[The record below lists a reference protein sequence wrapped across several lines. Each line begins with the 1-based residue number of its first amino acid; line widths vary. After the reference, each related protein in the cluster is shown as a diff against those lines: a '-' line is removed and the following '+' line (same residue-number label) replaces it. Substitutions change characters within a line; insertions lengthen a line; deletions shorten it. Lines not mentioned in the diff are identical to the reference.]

1 MISRLARRYARAL
14 LSLAKDA
21 GQLDAIGA
29 DLDQVDQA
37 FQDER
42 LRTLIGSP
50 LVDATKRVEIAKK
63 ILGAIGV
70 SPLVLNLTC
79 LLAER
84 DRLLILPDVARSY
97 AAMLDAE
104 LGRTRAEIRTAAP
117 LDASQEEALR
127 TLATRLANTREVV
140 ISAAVEPELLGGVVL
155 DIGGTV
161 YDGSVRTQLNRL
173 SKNMTGSGV

>member
-14 LSLAKDA
+14 LSLAKEE
-21 GQLDAIGA
+21 GKLDAIGA
-29 DLDQVDQA
+29 DLDQVDLA

-50 LVDATKRVEIAKK
+50 LVDAAKRVEISKK
-63 ILGAIGV
+63 ILGAVGV

-97 AAMLDAE
+97 AVMLDAE

-117 LDASQEEALR
+117 LDPSQEEALR
-127 TLATRLANTREVV
+127 ALATRLASTRDVV

-161 YDGSVRTQLNRL
+161 YDGSVRTQLERL